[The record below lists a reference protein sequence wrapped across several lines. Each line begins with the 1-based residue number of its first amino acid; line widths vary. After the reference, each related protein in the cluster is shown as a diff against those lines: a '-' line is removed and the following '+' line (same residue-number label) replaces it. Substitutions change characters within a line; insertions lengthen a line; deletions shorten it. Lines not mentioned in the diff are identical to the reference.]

1 MSESWD
7 EKHARNKGSAKRAF
21 DAKAAE
27 TVKREPSN
35 DLLKALEGLKDRR
48 TGPADRRTTNIHQV
62 AQDMDNDARNAESE
76 KKTQDLKSAEKRV
89 AFQRRVNR
97 SRDLDRER

>member
-7 EKHARNKGSAKRAF
+7 AKHARNKGSAKKAF
-21 DAKAAE
+21 DEKASE

-35 DLLKALEGLKDRR
+35 NLLKALEGLKDRR

-62 AQDMDNDARNAESE
+62 AQDLDKDARHAESE

-89 AFQRRVNR
+89 VFQRRVNR